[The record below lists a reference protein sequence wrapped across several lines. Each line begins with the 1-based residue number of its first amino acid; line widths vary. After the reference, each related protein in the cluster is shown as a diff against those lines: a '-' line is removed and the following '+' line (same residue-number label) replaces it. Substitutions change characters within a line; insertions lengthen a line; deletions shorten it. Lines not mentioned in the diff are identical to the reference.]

1 MGRTTVEQNKND
13 YIVVNRL
20 AYPEAINER
29 ELRAIAG
36 GVVDWLIPV
45 TTEKTKK
52 GVLIQSTV
60 EDMISLKSY
69 FSSVVSKKMF
79 LDTLIQ
85 LAAIVKACEKNLMN
99 VNNLMLDWDY
109 IFLDP
114 RTKKVKCL
122 FWPIVNNQQTVVLSE
137 FFRELPFRVV
147 FSKHEDA
154 RYVASYIEFFKS
166 QVPFS
171 INQFEKCILGLM
183 GKIVENKTHIP
194 SGSTGPEPQVARVEE
209 KKGNTGGNVAYN
221 PFASHEGT
229 QKEEIP
235 QVSETS
241 VLGMVDV
248 DGGTTVLGADLFE
261 EPSYPY
267 VVREKT
273 QEKITINRTSF
284 RIGKERQQC
293 DYVVSDNN
301 AVSRNHA
308 DILTRNGRYYIV
320 DNGSTNKTFVDGRV
334 IPVEKEREIF
344 SGTKLRLAN
353 EDFVFYI

>member
-13 YIVVNRL
+13 YTVVNRL

-36 GVVDWLIPV
+36 GVVDGLIPV
-45 TTEKTKK
+45 MTEKTKK
-52 GVLIQSTV
+52 GVLIQSTI

-122 FWPIVNNQQTVVLSE
+122 FWPIVNNQHSVLLAE

-154 RYVASYIEFFKS
+154 RYVASYIEYFKS

-171 INQFEKCILGLM
+171 INQFEKFIFGLM
-183 GKIVENKTHIP
+183 GKVVENKSHIP
-194 SGSTGPEPQVARVEE
+194 SGSTGPEPLASRVEE
-209 KKGNTGGNVAYN
+209 KKGSTGNVAYN
-221 PFASHEGT
+221 PFASHEET
-229 QKEEIP
+229 QKEELS

-241 VLGMVDV
+241 VLGMMDV

-267 VVREKT
+267 MVREKT
-273 QEKITINRTSF
+273 QEKITINRPSF

-308 DILTRNGRYYIV
+308 LILKRNGRYYIV

-334 IPVEKEREIF
+334 IPVEKEIEIF